1 MRYLLKL
8 GAPLGGGRWIFFFYF
23 CLTFFLKTNMLYLL
37 KLGARLGGGSDVLAR
52 DADGED
58 ASDL

>member
-1 MRYLLKL
+1 
-8 GAPLGGGRWIFFFYF
+8 
-23 CLTFFLKTNMLYLL
+23 MLYLL

-58 ASDL
+58 ASDLYV